1 MHEHWLTCVN
11 FLDSLHTKIQLQ
23 WRGIVSVVIV
33 NSCLLPVSRYRVE
46 EATVLREPHLGHHL
60 CVCVCGGGVSVSE
73 CVCVFEGIQK
83 SIICVGEI
91 VSTVRVTSSNG
102 MLTYII
108 FLQRSAS
115 DGILNL
121 TVRYR

>member
-1 MHEHWLTCVN
+1 M
-11 FLDSLHTKIQLQ
+11 
-23 WRGIVSVVIV
+23 
-33 NSCLLPVSRYRVE
+33 
-46 EATVLREPHLGHHL
+46 
-60 CVCVCGGGVSVSE
+60 
-73 CVCVFEGIQK
+73 CVFEGIQK